1 MTSLPKL
8 QKCGIT
14 LQQKA
19 PARRSAP
26 ARGLHVRQ
34 RDEPSYRKAPYCHS
48 GESIGMGSSWLG
60 TKRTSATSPL
70 PVSGSL

>member
-14 LQQKA
+14 LQQKPRA
-19 PARRSAP
+19 GAAHRPGAFMS
-26 ARGLHVRQ
+26 G

-48 GESIGMGSSWLG
+48 GESIGMGSPWLG